1 MKTKTGKV
9 VCSSDYNVFKV
20 DIPITAHFSILSFN
34 PGLKNK
40 FKAWKRRVRWD
51 DTCILVGSVVYE
63 KVLEIL
69 SNCDD
74 QTLRQKSLVN
84 GVILKVKTITEVNKS
99 LEKYRL
105 RVDCLEVKD
114 EKAVKSPEFIKI
126 EKEIIQQIIKYCE
139 DQAIYD
145 KLGKYGDFYY
155 NLKKHV

>member
-9 VCSSDYNVFKV
+9 VCRSDYNVSRV

-40 FKAWKRRVRWD
+40 FKAWKRRVRWNN
-51 DTCILVGSVVYE
+51 TCKLVESVVYG
-63 KVLEIL
+63 KVFDIL
-69 SNCDD
+69 SKCDD
-74 QTLRQKSLVN
+74 QILVQNRGSLLEKAL
-84 GVILKVKTITEVNKS
+84 IEVNKS

-114 EKAVKSPEFIKI
+114 EEKSLKFIKI
-126 EKEIIQQIIKYCE
+126 KKEIIQQIIKYCE

-155 NLKKHV
+155 NLKKKI